1 MLRIRFIHGIF
12 SRETNRTHRVMSIHP
27 SHYFEI
33 IERFIYSYGIKCSI
47 TVLKKLAIDQ
57 GCPNEIADQVINGA
71 IVDYLMNYIAPKDE
85 NITIVQH
92 GIEVTSDC
100 KNPTIT
106 ELMSFMTKDKFTDLS
121 IERAEKLV
129 SYLIEKSALM
139 VDYDG
144 RLFLINRLIP
154 RKFVEL

>member
-1 MLRIRFIHGIF
+1 
-12 SRETNRTHRVMSIHP
+12 MSIHP

-33 IERFIYSYGIKCSI
+33 IERFIYLHEEKCPI
-47 TVLKKLAIDQ
+47 AVLKKLAIDR

-71 IVDYLMNYIAPKDE
+71 IVDYLMNYIAPKDK

-92 GIEVTSDC
+92 GLEVTNDH

-106 ELMSFMTKDKFTDLS
+106 ELMSFMTKDRFTDLS
-121 IERAEKLV
+121 IERAEKLI
-129 SYLIEKSALM
+129 SYLIEKSVLT

-144 RLFLINRLIP
+144 RLFLIKRLMP
-154 RKFVEL
+154 RQLVKL

>member
-1 MLRIRFIHGIF
+1 
-12 SRETNRTHRVMSIHP
+12 MSIHP